1 MAITEKSLKLLD
13 FRIFDQADD
22 KETSSDNE
30 SLGGRKP
37 QIDEKRFKIQMF
49 GINEKGETFSVLIN
63 DNQPF
68 FYIKVEN
75 DWNTDMKVEFLNH
88 IKMKI
93 GRYYQDSISECKLI
107 ERNKLFGFDGGKKH
121 KFIL

>member
-93 GRYYQDSISECKLI
+93 GRYFKFS
-107 ERNKLFGFDGGKKH
+107 LFH
-121 KFIL
+121 CS